1 MTSLLH
7 PVLPRLLAALSRRAD
22 HAAVRTQKP
31 ARAAAPVWS
40 LPDGLAC
47 TVVLRRGQALQV
59 HQGRVWLTSPGVAD
73 DHFIEA
79 GQHFAVTARTVCV
92 LEGCGDEVARFSV
105 GAAR

>member
-7 PVLPRLLAALSRRAD
+7 PVLPRLLAALSRRSA
-22 HAAVRTQKP
+22 HAAARTQ
-31 ARAAAPVWS
+31 ARSRVAAPVWS

-59 HQGRVWLTSPGVAD
+59 HQGRVWLTTPGAAE

-79 GQHFAVTARTVCV
+79 GQHFGVTARTVCV

>member
-1 MTSLLH
+1 M
-7 PVLPRLLAALSRRAD
+7 
-22 HAAVRTQKP
+22 
-31 ARAAAPVWS
+31 WS